1 MFKFKHLIYSVF
13 AISALSSCNGD
24 WAGIVKVPEEN
35 VAPELSLQ
43 YSSVTK
49 QAGSMFVSVTASGE
63 WTLEIQCEE
72 DPAWASLSTTEGT
85 GSKKNVIL
93 TYSMNLSI
101 DARSLKVLLQ
111 VGDEQRIATLTQD
124 GIESSGGR
132 GNRVSTSTS
141 KGWMELPATSDD
153 DGLFFAYHEMKS
165 PLGSTMRNYSYYYDI
180 GNLVSH
186 WVAYPLNKSLRGSG
200 GRTNAWGFDDPN
212 FLSIELA
219 TLSRGY
225 SGGGYDRGHQ
235 LPSADRVENDAANK
249 QTFYSTNMTPQ
260 RSAFNQELW
269 ANFEGLIRTWGDR
282 SDTLYVVTGCVVD
295 PESTNGAYGSVGGY
309 VQDNVGKKV
318 AVPLAY
324 YKAVLRYKKVSDA
337 YGYGGYCGCA
347 VYLDHNSNTEVSQSS
362 AISIDELEKKI
373 GLDLFVNL
381 PAAIGEEKAAKV
393 EAQDPKG
400 VGIWW

>member
-1 MFKFKHLIYSVF
+1 MNRRILFITAFVATVL
-13 AISALSSCNGD
+13 LSCTES
-24 WAGIVKVPEEN
+24 GIVPESP
-35 VAPELSLQ
+35 VKPELALQ
-43 YSSVTK
+43 FSSVTK

-63 WTLEIQCEE
+63 WTLGIQCEE
-72 DPAWASLSTTEGT
+72 DPAWATLSTAQGS

-93 TYSMNLSI
+93 TYTMNLST
-101 DARSLKVLLQ
+101 DSRSLDVVLQ
-111 VGDEQRIATLTQD
+111 AGDEQCIATLTQD
-124 GIESSGGR
+124 GIESSGG
-132 GNRVSTSTS
+132 GNNKVSTSTS

-153 DGLFFAYHEMKS
+153 DGLFFAYHEMIS
-165 PLGSTMRNYSYYYDI
+165 PSGSTMRNYSYYYDVT
-180 GNLVSH
+180 NLVSH
-186 WVAYPLNKSLRGSG
+186 WVAYPLNQSLRGSG

-212 FLSIELA
+212 FSSIELA

-235 LPSADRVENDAANK
+235 LPSADRVANDAANK

-260 RSAFNQELW
+260 RSSFNQGLW
-269 ANFEGLIRTWGDR
+269 ANFESLVRSWGDK
-282 SDTLYVVTGCVVD
+282 SDTLYVITGCVVD
-295 PESTNGAYGSVGGY
+295 PNSLNGQYGEVGGY

-324 YKAVLRYKKVSDA
+324 YKAVLRYKKSEEKEG

-347 VYLDHNSNTEVSQSS
+347 VYLDHNSNTSVTQAS
-362 AISIDELEKKI
+362 AISIDELEAKI

-393 EAQDPKG
+393 EAQNPAS